1 MRLTPFRE
9 KAGANPSC
17 RGYAYE
23 TGGLKLEQELQRA
36 LRSIQEILE
45 RGNTAEVKNGKD
57 GILVLE
63 VRRTIRKK
71 PAL

>member
-1 MRLTPFRE
+1 M
-9 KAGANPSC
+9 
-17 RGYAYE
+17 
-23 TGGLKLEQELQRA
+23 EQELQRA

-57 GILVLE
+57 GLLVLE